1 MRKKILS
8 PTIYP
13 LNHDI
18 RKQWFI
24 KWYDKNGKPC
34 RKVGKMN
41 NFYTLAKRLKEAEK
55 LIAEILEPGCTDEKR
70 KDDLIG
76 NLSDLLDYKK
86 PMLEESSYASFLSIV
101 KLFAAWYRK
110 ARATDKTVIPKDYIR
125 HMHSIGLHKNTIRN
139 RTVVLRF
146 LCKEL
151 IENRKQT
158 NNPFEN
164 IKLKKVK
171 AQSKLPFYPNQ
182 IAELLPIIEAEDKQL
197 KEAVNF
203 CYYLFFRPKELRHLK
218 IKHIL
223 FEAMKVIASDDI
235 VKDDD
240 NYLKTIPLPMQ
251 HLILKYKGLPTEYYI
266 FSANGV
272 PGEKIL
278 SRDNLSKRMTKI
290 LRKLNY
296 SNRYTLY
303 SWVHTGIKQAAMSG
317 IPVKQLQLQKGHH
330 DLQMFD
336 EYLKDLGVNDCVQL
350 ANNFPALNTITT
362 TPNTTI

>member
-8 PTIYP
+8 PKIYP
-13 LNHDI
+13 LNRDM
-18 RKQWFI
+18 RKAWFV
-24 KWYDKNGKPC
+24 KWNDKAGKP
-34 RKVGKMN
+34 RKLQGQMN
-41 NFYTLAKRLKEAEK
+41 NLHTLNERLKEGNRIIK
-55 LIAEILEPGCTDEKR
+55 EILLPGSTDEKR

-86 PMLEESSYASFLSIV
+86 PTLEQSSYASFFSIV
-101 KLFAAWYRK
+101 KLFSVWYRK
-110 ARATDKTVIPKDYIR
+110 ARAADKTIAASDYIR
-125 HMHSIGLHKNTIRN
+125 HMHTLGLHKNTIRN
-139 RTVVLRF
+139 RTIVLRF

-151 IENRKQT
+151 IEKGKQVH
-158 NNPFEN
+158 NPFDN
-164 IKLKKVK
+164 IKLKKIK

-182 IAELLPIIEAEDKQL
+182 IAELLPIIEVEDKQL

-223 FEAMKVIASDDI
+223 FEAMKIIASDDV

-240 NYLKTIPLPMQ
+240 NYLKTIPLPLQ
-251 HLILKYKGLPTEYYI
+251 HLILKYKGLPPEYYI
-266 FSANGV
+266 FSENGE
-272 PGEKIL
+272 PGHKIL

-350 ANNFPALNTITT
+350 ANNFPALQ
-362 TPNTTI
+362 